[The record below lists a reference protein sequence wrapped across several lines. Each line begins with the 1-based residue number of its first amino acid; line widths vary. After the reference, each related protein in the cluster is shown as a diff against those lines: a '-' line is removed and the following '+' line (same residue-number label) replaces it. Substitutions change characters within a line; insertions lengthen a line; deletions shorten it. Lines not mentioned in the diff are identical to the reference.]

1 MAASPFRKATSTG
14 YTTFAVPADI
24 RSAFEDAVG
33 PVLPRRT
40 VNLPELERWAVFFFG
55 GAGDAVALA
64 RKVACEVFEFAAASE
79 GVGFVESW
87 EPWKLIAVLAEV
99 GATNGPLFRRVMKAS
114 GCWKEGVPACRMWVE
129 AERRDAEADPI
140 EPVAPPVLPPPPVA
154 GASADANGGLAAL
167 VKDLYAVVE
176 QQKAEIASLHG
187 RLSGLPAA
195 NLSAAA
201 FEGPA
206 GHYALPV
213 RYSLKD
219 VREWADVAASDP
231 HGLVRD
237 LHSEYVAGYVGAPGG
252 AFLKASFEKLK
263 TWILGVAAGSAGW
276 SANEE
281 LVRLGNEL
289 LLDVRLNY
297 GWCVEKVPRSR
308 MLREMEAE
316 SGDLVERLM
325 AKVKGDL
332 EKEKNRTPKWN
343 ATPAWK
349 KGKGGKGG
357 KVPLEV
363 ETETVLAAVR
373 RALDAD
379 HLLPSDRSDQN
390 PTTGPSRESGRTNSS
405 QFPASS
411 LGVADVL
418 KPSARAA
425 SVIGQAIHELVA
437 SKTGVGISRALAAR
451 HKENG
456 VSVAEAHRR
465 LQQAVGRAW
474 ASSTVDDRRNMWR
487 RFQAWAS
494 GRGLGLNPDVAVL
507 FVVATS
513 VEPQGMLGYSRL
525 LSAVFGHMGVDSKPL
540 KVLAS
545 VLRGDGASIPLSQA
559 EGIPRETLIS
569 WARRQVPH
577 LRLAA
582 FVAWKTASRWAEVR
596 LLTRPCFVLV
606 STTEVIIDW
615 GTLPKGRSRNP
626 YCLSKTAVI
635 RGALTEEIAALVR
648 GAGNFSPLTPVT
660 TSQLDGMWAREP
672 RMCRYSAHS
681 IKRGAVDHLVCAK
694 AAGAPFPEH
703 LISRLA
709 KHTADNVDPTLA
721 QMTTRLP
728 KTEDEKASPLH
739 VDNVRPMN
747 VGLLRGRMNE
757 TTRARFDE
765 TWRRTFDVAKLRPSS
780 SRRVS
785 RLQAKHAEE
794 LEMNGIAQRAS
805 GPGRS
810 VNVPFTVVEEKEG
823 ALRQRFILW
832 THEANDAIEADGY
845 EAQVPLKHVSTY
857 LDAVHAECGSTR
869 DLRCGF
875 YGVEVPRG
883 ARDAFRFQDD
893 AGDWWELTRLPMGH
907 TCAPEL
913 MHTLTSTIAGHPDF
927 VKTVH
932 AVPAAVTVHTWVDNV
947 RYAGSRKDVLEASRK
962 VDELAA
968 RSKVTWKDA
977 DTRTASTRYEFI
989 GVDWDHQ
996 SGKVGISAR
1005 LSKKLARDLVEVR
1018 KGAMSASG
1026 LETLGGRLLHAS
1038 AIVGVFVGEFYFALK
1053 FLRRLTNA
1061 LNRGEKAVDQTVRL
1075 SGSVQRLLDGWVRAV
1090 LEKRRMPVTA
1100 RVPSLTVFVDASL
1113 EGWGGVLVDVATNA
1127 IEVLGSRWSRKEKG
1141 LHINELE
1148 ALAFELCVSA
1158 VPDKYAGGTVTVVV
1172 DNTTVQ
1178 GVARKGAS
1186 SPFRKATTTGYT
1198 TFAVPADVRSAFE
1211 DAVGPVLPRRTV
1223 NLPEL
1228 ERWAVFFFGGAGD
1241 AVALARKVACEVFEF
1256 AAASEGLGFVESW
1269 EPWKLIAVLAEVGVT
1284 NGPLFRRV
1292 MKASGCWKE
1301 GVPACRMWAEA
1312 ERRDAE
1318 ADPIEPVAPPVL
1330 PPPPVAGA
1338 SVDASGG
1345 LAALVKDLYAVVE
1358 QQKAEIASLH
1368 GRLSGLPAANLSAAA
1383 FEGPAGHYALP
1394 VRYSLKDV
1402 REWADVA
1409 ASDPHG
1415 LVRDLHS
1422 EYVAGYV
1429 GAPGGA
1435 FLKASFEKL
1444 KTWILGV
1451 AAGSAGWSANEELV
1465 RLGNE
1470 LLLDV
1475 RLNYGWC
1482 VEKVPRS
1489 RMLREMEAESG
1500 DLVERLMAKVKGD
1513 LEKEKNRTPKWN
1525 ATPAWKKGKG
1535 GKGGKSWYGQGNGYG
1550 GK

>member
-14 YTTFAVPADI
+14 YSTFAVPADI

-114 GCWKEGVPACRMWVE
+114 GCWKEGVPACRMWAE

-927 VKTVH
+927 VKTAH

-1090 LEKRRMPVTA
+1090 LEKRRMPVAA

-1178 GVARKGAS
+1178 GVARKGAYLRCWNS
-1186 SPFRKATTTGYT
+1186 EREREQVAEGKAEPPYDSDKH
-1198 TFAVPADVRSAFE
+1198 AQ
-1211 DAVGPVLPRRTV
+1211 
-1223 NLPEL
+1223 
-1228 ERWAVFFFGGAGD
+1228 
-1241 AVALARKVACEVFEF
+1241 ACC
-1256 AAASEGLGFVESW
+1256 LGF
-1269 EPWKLIAVLAEVGVT
+1269 T
-1284 NGPLFRRV
+1284 RRNV
-1292 MKASGCWKE
+1292 
-1301 GVPACRMWAEA
+1301 
-1312 ERRDAE
+1312 
-1318 ADPIEPVAPPVL
+1318 
-1330 PPPPVAGA
+1330 
-1338 SVDASGG
+1338 
-1345 LAALVKDLYAVVE
+1345 
-1358 QQKAEIASLH
+1358 
-1368 GRLSGLPAANLSAAA
+1368 
-1383 FEGPAGHYALP
+1383 
-1394 VRYSLKDV
+1394 
-1402 REWADVA
+1402 
-1409 ASDPHG
+1409 
-1415 LVRDLHS
+1415 
-1422 EYVAGYV
+1422 
-1429 GAPGGA
+1429 
-1435 FLKASFEKL
+1435 
-1444 KTWILGV
+1444 
-1451 AAGSAGWSANEELV
+1451 
-1465 RLGNE
+1465 
-1470 LLLDV
+1470 
-1475 RLNYGWC
+1475 
-1482 VEKVPRS
+1482 
-1489 RMLREMEAESG
+1489 
-1500 DLVERLMAKVKGD
+1500 
-1513 LEKEKNRTPKWN
+1513 
-1525 ATPAWKKGKG
+1525 
-1535 GKGGKSWYGQGNGYG
+1535 
-1550 GK
+1550 